1 MSTKRLVIFASSKGG
16 SGKSTSARAFVDLA
30 RRAGRTVAVY
40 DLDGGTGSLAMLYKD
55 RNPVVGAGTENA
67 RDPDAPAAWLN
78 DVHGDADDVCLD
90 VPGGALGDLV
100 RVLAGGAQTL
110 VNEAQEANR
119 TLVLVSVIGVK
130 RDATLAPIEA
140 IRMFGNG
147 AKHIALK
154 NGLFA
159 PADGFVVFDG
169 LTVDGI
175 QKYGKAKLAV
185 EEAGGTTIFFPKL
198 DHITDAVL
206 DIEGLTFAAGGE
218 AGKHIG
224 RRAATNAR
232 YWLDLVATAF
242 AGTWLDV
249 TGAVPGVGAPSK
261 NGKATRGSTEPIN
274 A

>member
-1 MSTKRLVIFASSKGG
+1 MKRLIIFASSKGG
-16 SGKSTSARAFVDLA
+16 SGKSTSARAFIDLA
-30 RRAGRTVAVY
+30 RRSGRTVAVY

-55 RNPVVGAGTENA
+55 RDPQVGAATENA

-78 DVHGDADDVCLD
+78 DVHGDASDVVLD

-110 VNEAQEANR
+110 VNEAKEAGR
-119 TLVLVSVIGVK
+119 EIVLVSVIGIK

-140 IRMFGNG
+140 IRMFGAG

-159 PADGFVVFDG
+159 PPDGFVVFDG
-169 LTVDGI
+169 LTVNGT

-185 EEAGGTTIFFPKL
+185 EEAGGAVIYMPKL
-198 DHITDAVL
+198 DHITDAIL
-206 DIEGLTFAAGGE
+206 DIEGYTFEAGGQ
-218 AGKHIG
+218 AGKLIG

-232 YWLDLVATAF
+232 YWLDLVETAF
-242 AGTWLDV
+242 QGSWLDAS
-249 TGAVPGVGAPSK
+249 GSVPESAPSV
-261 NGKATRGSTEPIN
+261 NGKARVRPVAEN
-274 A
+274 V

>member
-1 MSTKRLVIFASSKGG
+1 MKRLVIFASSKGG
-16 SGKSTSARAFVDLA
+16 SGKSTSARAFIDLT
-30 RRAGRTVAVY
+30 RRAGRTVAAY

-55 RNPVVGAGTENA
+55 RNPEIGAGTENA

-78 DVHGDADDVCLD
+78 DVHSEADDVVLD

-100 RVLAGGAQTL
+100 RVLSGGAKTL
-110 VNEAQEANR
+110 VNEAKEAGR
-119 TLVLVSVIGVK
+119 EIVLVSVIGIK

-169 LTVDGI
+169 LMLDGV
-175 QKYGKAKLAV
+175 QKYGKAKIAV
-185 EEAGGTTIFFPKL
+185 EEAGGVVIYFPKL
-198 DHITDAVL
+198 DHITDAIL
-206 DIEGLTFAAGGE
+206 DIEGYTFE
-218 AGKHIG
+218 AGWQAGKVIG
-224 RRAATNAR
+224 RRASTNAR
-232 YWLDLVATAF
+232 YWLDLVETAF
-242 AGTWLDV
+242 AGTWLDA
-249 TGAVPGVGAPSK
+249 TGTVPGAAPSP
-261 NGKATRGSTEPIN
+261 NGKAGRQRAETVN

>member
-1 MSTKRLVIFASSKGG
+1 MKRLIILQAGKGG
-16 SGKSTSARAFVDLA
+16 SGKSTAARAFIDLA
-30 RRAGRTVAVY
+30 RRSGRTVAAY

-55 RNPVVGAGTENA
+55 RDPQVGAATENA

-110 VNEAQEANR
+110 INEAKEAGR
-119 TLVLVSVIGVK
+119 EIVLVSVIGIK

-140 IRMFGNG
+140 IRMFGVEV
-147 AKHIALK
+147 KHIAIK
-154 NGLFA
+154 NGFFA

-169 LTVDGI
+169 LTVDGV
-175 QKYGKAKLAV
+175 QKYGKAKIAV
-185 EEAGGTTIFFPKL
+185 EEAGGTGIYMPKL

-206 DIEGLTFAAGGE
+206 DIEGYTFAAGGRS
-218 AGKHIG
+218 GQVIG

-232 YWLDLVATAF
+232 YWLDLVEEAF
-242 AGTWLDV
+242 RGTWLDV
-249 TGAVPGVGAPSK
+249 SGVVPGTDQQP
-261 NGKATRGSTEPIN
+261 NGKARARSVAEN
-274 A
+274 V